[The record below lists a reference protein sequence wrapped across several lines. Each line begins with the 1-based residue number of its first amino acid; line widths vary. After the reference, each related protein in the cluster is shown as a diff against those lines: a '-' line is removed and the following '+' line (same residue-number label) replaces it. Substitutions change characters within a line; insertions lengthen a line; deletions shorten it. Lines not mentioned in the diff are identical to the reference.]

1 MSKGS
6 TGPLPRFSGM
16 EMIVRNARLFA
27 AIVMLSSLPAMA
39 QETAPL
45 LKGSEITVNGV
56 LEQINYYRGIHG
68 LAPFRLDERLSQAA
82 GDRIADMEDQGYW
95 GHISPTGMRPF
106 VWMEPRGYH
115 YVAAGENLACG
126 FDTPQLLVASWMESP
141 GHRANILSPIFQD
154 IGIAIIEGAT
164 TGRATGRSV
173 VTMFGSEDVSRLPP
187 VTAARTTGH

>member
-1 MSKGS
+1 
-6 TGPLPRFSGM
+6 M

-82 GDRIADMEDQGYW
+82 GDRIVDMEDQ
-95 GHISPTGMRPF
+95 
-106 VWMEPRGYH
+106 
-115 YVAAGENLACG
+115 
-126 FDTPQLLVASWMESP
+126 
-141 GHRANILSPIFQD
+141 
-154 IGIAIIEGAT
+154 
-164 TGRATGRSV
+164 
-173 VTMFGSEDVSRLPP
+173 
-187 VTAARTTGH
+187 